1 MKFAPIVSAV
11 LLAAGCSNA
20 PPPPAKGTPAFSWGA
35 AKENQAAGDY
45 AKTVEHLG
53 LVTKTDNEFSGK
65 ARPWHLVLTAGL
77 TEGYMELGET
87 FEYGARANKANPSQ
101 FRRRTSDYRSMA
113 SRTALQ
119 FFEAFTAFEKKLQE
133 DQVPVYFGE
142 LRGSTLQPPALT
154 RIANGETLPDS
165 QIETVQK
172 AVLERGILLAAG
184 RMVDSDDPSRT
195 RELLKGEN
203 ARVPRATFLKG
214 AAETLYKISDLF
226 GPRKLDL
233 PDRRQFFLK
242 QALSSVSALEE
253 TKELKEFKKK
263 IDADLKKIKAR
274 T

>member
-1 MKFAPIVSAV
+1 MKFAPIVAAM
-11 LLAAGCSNA
+11 LLIAGCSNA

-35 AKENQAAGDY
+35 AKENATAGDY
-45 AKTVEHLG
+45 VKTMEHLA
-53 LVTKTDNEFSGK
+53 LVAKTDNEFASK

-77 TEGYMELGET
+77 TEGYMELAEN

-101 FRRRTSDYRSMA
+101 FRRRTSDYRSIA

-119 FFEAFTAFEKKLQE
+119 FYEAFTAFEKTLKE
-133 DQVPVYFGE
+133 DQVPVYFGD

-154 RIANGETLPDS
+154 RIGKGEMLPDS
-165 QIETVQK
+165 QIETIQK

-184 RMVDSDDPSRT
+184 RLVGADDAART
-195 RELLKGEN
+195 RELLKGD
-203 ARVPRATFLKG
+203 APKVSRATFLTG
-214 AAETLYKISDLF
+214 GAETLYKISDLF

-242 QALSSVSALEE
+242 QALSSVSGVEE

-263 IDADLKKIKAR
+263 IEADLKQMKAKN
-274 T
+274 